1 MQKAHDLI
9 NQSVKSLESTQLSTP
24 EQKPEQRLYRV
35 DGGMFTKDELLWKRL
50 IGLYG
55 YAFTRQ
61 YGDDPTPEWMLAL
74 NNLAVDQIRCGIE
87 RCTTENEFRK
97 FPPNPMQF
105 LTLCLPRGEDMGLPT
120 EAEALRQA
128 TGASTQKH
136 PAVSFTLRNMGDDVF
151 ALRRA
156 DSKTAAAMFGPHWA
170 ATIQHVM
177 AGGELPEP
185 ELEIEH
191 KHQRA
196 DKETGNAILAE
207 MKSL

>member
-1 MQKAHDLI
+1 MGDLYGHKWESAFGSEPTEGWGAALHGVEPQMIKQGLI
-9 NQSVKSLESTQLSTP
+9 NLS
-24 EQKPEQRLYRV
+24 
-35 DGGMFTKDELLWKRL
+35 
-50 IGLYG
+50 
-55 YAFTRQ
+55 
-61 YGDDPTPEWMLAL
+61 DDAKHRDWPPSAL
-74 NNLAVDQIRCGIE
+74 
-87 RCTTENEFRK
+87 EFRA
-97 FPPNPMQF
+97 
-105 LTLCLPRGEDMGLPT
+105 LCLPRGEDMGLPT

-128 TGASTQKH
+128 TGSATKKH
-136 PAVSFTLRNMGDDVF
+136 PAVSYTLRNMGDDVF

-170 ATIQHVM
+170 ATIKHVM

-207 MKSL
+207 MKAL

>member
-1 MQKAHDLI
+1 MEKADTL
-9 NQSVKSLESTQLSTP
+9 V
-24 EQKPEQRLYRV
+24 
-35 DGGMFTKDELLWKRL
+35 
-50 IGLYG
+50 
-55 YAFTRQ
+55 
-61 YGDDPTPEWMLAL
+61 GDCLPAL
-74 NNLAVDQIRCGIE
+74 NSPLEPSARQSTTAREDMAAQIVTMLRVNYPGAFERAYPTAEMVELAKIAYMDQLAGL
-87 RCTTENEFRK
+87 TPAQVRK
-97 FPPNPMQF
+97 GLDKAKRREYMPKPSELAKDCF
-105 LTLCLPRGEDMGLPT
+105 PRGEDMGLPS

-128 TGASTQKH
+128 TGSSTQKH

-170 ATIQHVM
+170 ATIKHVM
-177 AGGELPEP
+177 SGGELPEP

-207 MKSL
+207 MKAL